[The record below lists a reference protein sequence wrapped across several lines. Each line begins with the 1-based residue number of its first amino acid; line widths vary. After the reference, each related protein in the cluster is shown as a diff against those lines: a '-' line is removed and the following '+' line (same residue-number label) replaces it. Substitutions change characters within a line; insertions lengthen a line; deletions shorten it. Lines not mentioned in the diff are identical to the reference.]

1 MDMAIVGVAT
11 AITLDKG
18 KERIE
23 EIKIVLG
30 AVSPIPM
37 RAQKAEDRLRGTRID
52 KISIDEASRLASEEA
67 RPITDLHGSAEY
79 RKEMVRVITKKSI
92 RQAMDD
98 IL

>member
-18 KERIE
+18 KKIAE

-30 AVSPIPM
+30 AVSPIPV
-37 RAQKAEDRLRGTRID
+37 RARKAEGRLRGKRID
-52 KISIDEASRLASEEA
+52 EVSIEEASRLASEEA
-67 RPITDLHGSAEY
+67 RPITDIRGNAEY
-79 RKEMVRVITKKSI
+79 RKEMVRVITEKSI
-92 RQAMDD
+92 RQAMDE